1 MGLRVHA
8 AADMR
13 KVLECGEVVC
23 LWRSW
28 GCVFGGVAAVSGEIA
43 VYSGGV
49 RGLHLGPPPA
59 APTGWGGLKGEVG
72 YPSEEVKG
80 RVLAFAATWGLS
92 AAGTPLLGWE
102 GGACPPSDPL
112 VGVLRPAVHL
122 YQPVPGQAGGAE
134 PPPRS
139 PGLGGG
145 VRQRIPAHPSAFR
158 WSRQEP
164 PQSCLEGIA
173 VFEETQAGGWGLC
186 RENSP
191 PGGSSENH

>member
-1 MGLRVHA
+1 MRLRMHR

-28 GCVFGGVAAVSGEIA
+28 GCVFGGVAAVSGEVA

-49 RGLHLGPPPA
+49 RGLQLGPIRLLRQV
-59 APTGWGGLKGEVG
+59 GGLQGEVG

-80 RVLAFAATWGLS
+80 RVLAFAQGPTWGLP
-92 AAGTPLLGWE
+92 AAGTPLLGQ
-102 GGACPPSDPL
+102 GGACPPSDPR

-122 YQPVPGQAGGAE
+122 SQPVPGQAGGAE

-139 PGLGGG
+139 PG
-145 VRQRIPAHPSAFR
+145 
-158 WSRQEP
+158 
-164 PQSCLEGIA
+164 
-173 VFEETQAGGWGLC
+173 WGA
-186 RENSP
+186 
-191 PGGSSENH
+191 GSSGSQPTHLPSDGRGRSLHKAAWRASLCLKRHRLGAGVLQRKQPSRRLL